1 MSQVIDELWSE
12 ACKHGEVE
20 RIEPL
25 LDGSAL
31 NSTEG
36 SAAIRFQSV
45 LGAAAAVDALDG
57 RFFAER
63 TLGAAFDD
71 GRAAS
76 NLPAGEDVR
85 RQQRFGF
92 GEIAQAYQESMRK
105 LRLAAAEGAPFVA
118 CAQFLGELDHYE
130 YQSGDRGAEGAGYY
144 RQLVRARPCLAMPGL
159 AWLRLAWPGLA
170 WPGLA

>member
-1 MSQVIDELWSE
+1 MVILGLTCPSHCWQAARRDFISAVVDELWSE
-12 ACKHGEVE
+12 ACKYGEVE

-45 LGAAAAVDALDG
+45 LAAAAAVDALDG

-63 TLGAAFDD
+63 TLAVAFDD
-71 GRAAS
+71 GRAAAA
-76 NLPAGEDVR
+76 LPAGEDIR

-92 GEIAQAYQESMRK
+92 GEIAQ
-105 LRLAAAEGAPFVA
+105 
-118 CAQFLGELDHYE
+118 
-130 YQSGDRGAEGAGYY
+130 
-144 RQLVRARPCLAMPGL
+144 VRAPR
-159 AWLRLAWPGLA
+159 
-170 WPGLA
+170 